1 MYTLEEIEQEANAKG
16 WRAFRI
22 WLSIWMFLMVLFIL
36 FAAANNPDLHWYDI
50 ALDEWW
56 LFAFILLSSFI
67 FFFIGAAGTRNKMK
81 EENEQE
87 ERNKREEH
95 YKKIEE
101 LFEKMNKGSE

>member
-16 WRAFRI
+16 WKAFRV
-22 WLSIWMFLMVLFIL
+22 WLFIWMVLMALFIL

-67 FFFIGAAGTRNKMK
+67 FYFVGAAGARNKMK
-81 EENEQE
+81 EENKQE
-87 ERNKREEH
+87 EQQKREDH
-95 YKKIEE
+95 YKRIEE
-101 LFEKMNKGSE
+101 LLEKVGKGDE